1 MTTLQKLGPAS
12 KGGPGTS
19 GAPAAPPGR
28 GAGKTHVF
36 ENGVPQVFLAVW
48 ALLIVLPLVW
58 VLISSVKT
66 NTDIYSSPFGIPA
79 EFRWETYANAWERA
93 NIGRFF
99 LNSVVVVTGG
109 VVLTMISSSMVA
121 YVLARYQF
129 FASRMVYYLFVV
141 GLTFPL
147 FLAIV
152 PLVKVAQGLG
162 LYQNKFGL
170 ILIFAAFSLPFSV
183 FFLVAFFQSMPSEL
197 ADAALIDGAGHY
209 RIFFS
214 VMLPLAKPGLISV
227 GIFNFLG
234 QWNQYLLPVVLN
246 PQVDAERSN
255 FLLTQGLADL
265 ALRTNYVATET
276 ATAEMFAGLTIAI
289 VPVVIVYIL
298 FQRKIQAGLRA
309 GALK

>member
-1 MTTLQKLGPAS
+1 MIA
-12 KGGPGTS
+12 
-19 GAPAAPPGR
+19 
-28 GAGKTHVF
+28 
-36 ENGVPQVFLAVW
+36 
-48 ALLIVLPLVW
+48 LPLIW

-66 NTDIYSSPFGIPA
+66 NTDIYSSPFGLPTD
-79 EFRWETYANAWERA
+79 FRWDTYVNAWQRA

-99 LNSVVVVTGG
+99 LNSIVVVSAG
-109 VVLTMISSSMVA
+109 VVLTMVSSSMVA
-121 YVLARYQF
+121 YVLARYRF
-129 FASRMVYYLFVV
+129 FASRIVYYLFIV

-152 PLVKVAQGLG
+152 PLVKVAQSLD
-162 LYQNKFGL
+162 LYQNKLGL
-170 ILIFAAFSLPFSV
+170 ILIFSAFSLPFSV

-214 VMLPLAKPGLISV
+214 IMLPLAKPGLISV

-234 QWNQYLLPVVLN
+234 QWNQFLLPVVLN
-246 PQVDAERSN
+246 PQADAERSN

-298 FQRKIQAGLRA
+298 FQRKVHAGLRA